1 MGEYNSYTGTYT
13 DDQGAEVTMT
23 SAGTT
28 ATSAPTSATFQAD
41 TGFEVQGDIMSTAK
55 SPTGSA
61 VVGREVRPSDTI
73 QTHGHRMTVA
83 MAIQLG
89 FLSQDA
95 GGNFTPTSAGQAG
108 AAPKENPKGTLELAS
123 GGTAEEALEAGFMTS
138 AETEE
143 ALSTI
148 IATTNADTRIA
159 ALDSLLRNG
168 GEVDAKIVNRM
179 AMQAGVPD
187 ELMAEAVEAARDGV
201 EAAVLQRLAPLG
213 VYDADT
219 FSHFIFSDPRMHQRF
234 VESTRDLMMSN
245 STKGFEGLAE
255 EFAMSADKVD
265 PASVEGAL
273 HEAGIKFSRM
283 GGGGVLLDLTAQGLG
298 QMTFKQAVS
307 LGYIKLSRNT

>member
-1 MGEYNSYTGTYT
+1 MGEYNAYTGTYT
-13 DDQGAEVTMT
+13 DDHGAEVTMT
-23 SAGTT
+23 SGGTT
-28 ATSAPTSATFQAD
+28 ATGAPASTTFQAD
-41 TGFEVQGDIMSTAK
+41 TGFEVQGDLMSTAK
-55 SPTGSA
+55 SPTGSP

-73 QTHGHRMTVA
+73 QAHGHRMTVA
-83 MAIQLG
+83 MAVQLG
-89 FLSQDA
+89 FLSQHA

-108 AAPKENPKGTLELAS
+108 ATPKEGPKGVLELAS
-123 GGTAEEALEAGFMTS
+123 GGTAEEALEAGFTTS
-138 AETEE
+138 PETVE

-148 IATTNADTRIA
+148 IGSTSLDTRIA
-159 ALDSLLRNG
+159 ALDSFLRDG

-187 ELMAEAVEAARDGV
+187 ELMAEALETARDGV
-201 EAAVLQRLAPLG
+201 ATAVLQHLAPLG
-213 VYDADT
+213 VYDADA
-219 FSHFIFSDPRMHQRF
+219 FSNFLFSDPRVHQRF
-234 VESTRDLMMSN
+234 VESTRDLMSSN

-265 PASVEGAL
+265 PVAVEDAL
-273 HEAGIKFSRM
+273 HDAGIKFSRM

>member
-1 MGEYNSYTGTYT
+1 MGEYNAYTGTYT
-13 DDQGAEVTMT
+13 DDQGAEVTVT
-23 SAGTT
+23 GAGTT
-28 ATSAPTSATFQAD
+28 ATSAQTSATFQAD
-41 TGFEVQGDIMSTAK
+41 TGFEVQGDIMTTAK
-55 SPTGSA
+55 SPTGSP

-73 QTHGHRMTVA
+73 QAHGHRMTVA

-95 GGNFTPTSAGQAG
+95 GGTFTPTVAGQAG
-108 AAPKENPKGTLELAS
+108 AAPKESPKGTLELAS
-123 GGTAEEALEAGFMTS
+123 GGTAEEALESGFTPS
-138 AETEE
+138 PETEE

-148 IATTNADTRIA
+148 IATTSADTRIA
-159 ALDSLLRNG
+159 ALDSFLRNG
-168 GEVDAKIVNRM
+168 GEIDAKVVSRM

-187 ELMAEAVEAARDGV
+187 ELMAEAVEVARDGM

-213 VYDADT
+213 VYDPDT
-219 FSHFIFSDPRMHQRF
+219 FSHFIYSDPKMHQRF

-265 PASVEGAL
+265 PASVEDAL

-283 GGGGVLLDLTAQGLG
+283 GGGGVLLDLTAQGFG

-307 LGYIKLSRNT
+307 LGYIKLSRNA